1 MSHTGEPWAARIDPN
16 DDEYLDGCTAKYII
30 ESMSGETIAYIKK
43 EDDARRIV
51 ACVKACAGMRTD
63 ILETVSVQN
72 SLRIFDAELK
82 EAAKERDQLVL
93 AEEGA
98 KEAFGTLVEQ
108 KRVLEDEVRRFS
120 QTIATQQDIIRST
133 QEQRAALLSAMKH
146 IEGAAM
152 SIDVERGSIAKAAH
166 AAIASAS

>member
-1 MSHTGEPWAARIDPN
+1 M
-16 DDEYLDGCTAKYII
+16 
-30 ESMSGETIAYIKK
+30 
-43 EDDARRIV
+43 
-51 ACVKACAGMRTD
+51 
-63 ILETVSVQN
+63 
-72 SLRIFDAELK
+72 
-82 EAAKERDQLVL
+82 AAKERDQLVL

-108 KRVLEDEVRRFS
+108 KRVLEDEVRQFR

-146 IEGAAM
+146 IEGAAT